1 MCAAVGVV
9 LKNIFR
15 PLFAVVLLA
24 GWVLPVATIAQ
35 TPQEKI
41 RAALEPK
48 LNNGAKI
55 ASITL
60 SPVPTI
66 YEVRVEGDLLYVD
79 ETGTHLF
86 QGNLINLPQGR
97 DITRERKDELRAET
111 ERAVMPTLW
120 SEASL
125 TNAVKLVKGKGTRKV
140 VVFEDPY
147 CGYCK
152 KLRQSFEAMNDITVY
167 TFMVAALT
175 PDSPKKARE
184 LWCATDR
191 VKAYEDWMV
200 RGKAPAAAAA
210 SCADPVANV
219 AELARKLGVGPVPAI
234 YFADGSAGRGYMPA
248 PDLEARLAQVKPA
261 F

>member
-1 MCAAVGVV
+1 V
-9 LKNIFR
+9 KFTFR
-15 PLFAVVLLA
+15 SLFALA
-24 GWVLPVATIAQ
+24 GLTALLLPVVTTAQ

-55 ASITL
+55 ASITP

-97 DITRERKDELRAET
+97 DITRERNDQFRAEN
-111 ERAVMPTLW
+111 ERTMMPTLW
-120 SEASL
+120 SDASL
-125 TNAVKLVKGKGTRKV
+125 ASATKLVKGTGQRKV
-140 VVFEDPY
+140 IVFEDPY

-167 TFMVAALT
+167 TFMVANLS

-184 LWCATDR
+184 LWCSAER

-210 SCADPVANV
+210 SCTDPVAKV
-219 AELARKLGVGPVPAI
+219 AELARKMGVGPVPAI

>member
-1 MCAAVGVV
+1 M
-9 LKNIFR
+9 KNIFR
-15 PLFAVVLLA
+15 SLFAVVLLA

-79 ETGTHLF
+79 ETGAHQF
-86 QGNLINLPQGR
+86 QGNLINLQQGS

>member
-15 PLFAVVLLA
+15 SLFAVVLLA

-55 ASITL
+55 ASITP

-111 ERAVMPTLW
+111 ERDVMPTLW
-120 SEASL
+120 SEASI
-125 TNAVKLVKGKGTRKV
+125 TNAVKIVKGKGTRKV

-175 PDSPKKARE
+175 PD
-184 LWCATDR
+184 
-191 VKAYEDWMV
+191 
-200 RGKAPAAAAA
+200 
-210 SCADPVANV
+210 
-219 AELARKLGVGPVPAI
+219 
-234 YFADGSAGRGYMPA
+234 
-248 PDLEARLAQVKPA
+248 
-261 F
+261 